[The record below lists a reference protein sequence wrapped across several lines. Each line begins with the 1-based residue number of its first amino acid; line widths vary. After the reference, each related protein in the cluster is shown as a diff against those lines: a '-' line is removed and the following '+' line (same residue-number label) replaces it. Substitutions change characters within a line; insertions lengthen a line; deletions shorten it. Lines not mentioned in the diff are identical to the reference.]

1 MSESGKEIVAG
12 AQKRIS
18 ALENE
23 LLQKSLL

>member
-1 MSESGKEIVAG
+1 MSESSKENVAG